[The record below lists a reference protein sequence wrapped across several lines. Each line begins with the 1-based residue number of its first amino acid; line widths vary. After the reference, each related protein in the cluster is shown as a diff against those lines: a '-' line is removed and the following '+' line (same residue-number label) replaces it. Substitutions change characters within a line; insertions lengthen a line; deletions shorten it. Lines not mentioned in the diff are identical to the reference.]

1 MNSEERELLERTLKI
16 SEENNRILKGIRRTG
31 RLATAFKIFYWLL
44 IIGLGFGAYYFI
56 EPYVKQFNAVYT
68 QFEKTLKNITN

>member
-16 SEENNRILKGIRRTG
+16 SEENNRILKSMRRAG
-31 RLATAFKIFYWLL
+31 RLGTAFRIFYWLM
-44 IIGLGFGAYYFI
+44 IIGLGFGTYYFI
-56 EPYVKQFNAVYT
+56 EPYMKQFNTVYS